1 MKLKKITALAV
12 LAELCPKKWKAKRPK
27 LKAYLL
33 IALLLCLNFNVFAQ
47 TNFDKTTTSSDKAV
61 SKSLPLGEGK
71 GGAPLRVGDKL
82 PESFWQQ
89 EHTVYANG
97 KTTIQTLAAY
107 KGKLLI
113 LDFWATWCGPCLK
126 KFAFADSLQQT
137 FGEQIAVVL
146 VNAENTGDTEAKIA
160 STMSQKGNGLAT
172 IIGDTILW
180 KQFPHAIIPHYI
192 WIEKG
197 QYRAAT
203 GTEMF
208 NLHSVAAS
216 IARRQQLNETI
227 RKRNQANQ

>member
-1 MKLKKITALAV
+1 MKFKKITLLGVMGLPCPKPSYIQAIKQIHQAITIVPKLNYKAKCYSGGILLWCLLFSASIALAQQN
-12 LAELCPKKWKAKRPK
+12 K
-27 LKAYLL
+27 
-33 IALLLCLNFNVFAQ
+33 
-47 TNFDKTTTSSDKAV
+47 
-61 SKSLPLGEGK
+61 
-71 GGAPLRVGDKL
+71 PLRVGDKL

-89 EHTVYANG
+89 KHTIYADG
-97 KTTIQTLAAY
+97 KTTTQTLEKY

-146 VNAENTGDTEAKIA
+146 VNADNTGDTEAKIA
-160 STMSQKGNGLAT
+160 STMGQKGNGLAT